1 MVGTWGYTDPVYA
14 NTNEYRPYSD
24 VSRLVLAARIAMC
37 RRHCKIQL
45 LCLVYLTMC
54 LCLHGVQVYSMGIV
68 LMQLLTGEPG
78 PNKMEGGHVL
88 MSVLDF
94 CDLKKGVTLTTT
106 RLIQSNTG
114 ILATELR
121 AYLLYER
128 FIYLSAPVLFADY

>member
-1 MVGTWGYTDPVYA
+1 
-14 NTNEYRPYSD
+14 
-24 VSRLVLAARIAMC
+24 
-37 RRHCKIQL
+37 
-45 LCLVYLTMC
+45 
-54 LCLHGVQVYSMGIV
+54 MGIV

-106 RLIQSNTG
+106 PLIQSNTG